1 MKIGFDGRYA
11 EEDLVGV
18 GKYIKELLI
27 ELDNLGIECVIF
39 YSKSPEVKIEGKNIK
54 PVVLGSK
61 NRYIFEQILLP
72 LALKHEKVDMYHALG
87 NIGVPLFCPVP
98 AIVTVHD
105 IIPLEIKDYFSYSPL
120 PFLSKISYA
129 SRLFLSLKKS
139 LKIVTDSNYVRNQI
153 IKRFKINKDKVKT
166 IYLGAPEILSGGILP
181 KEFEDKE
188 YILNHGGIDIRK
200 NLNRLI
206 EAFALVHMN
215 HPQLNLVITGENKRI
230 KKELTKLISKLKLDN
245 SVIFTGYVDDKTLS
259 AIIKN
264 AIMECYPT
272 LSEGFGFPI
281 LEGFAYKVPVISSK
295 TSSIPEV
302 AKDAAILINPYKVPE
317 ISEAMEKVLADT
329 KLRNNMVIKGI
340 SQYNR
345 FNWKKTANEYL
356 SLYNSI

>member
-11 EEDLVGV
+11 EGDLVGV
-18 GKYIKELLI
+18 GKYIKNHLI
-27 ELDNLGIECVIF
+27 ELDKLGIECVIF
-39 YSKSPEVKIEGKNIK
+39 YSSPPKIKIEGKNIK
-54 PVVLGSK
+54 SVVLGFK

-72 LALKHEKVDMYHALG
+72 LSLKREKVDIYHALG

-98 AIVTVHD
+98 AIVTIHD

-120 PFLSKISYA
+120 PFLSRFSYTTRLIS
-129 SRLFLSLKKS
+129 SLKKAV
-139 LKIVTDSNYVRNQI
+139 KIISVSNYVKDQV
-153 IKRFKINKDKVKT
+153 IKKLKIGANKIKV
-166 IYLGAPEILSGGILP
+166 IYSGAPEIAKIGDLP
-181 KEFEDKE
+181 KELIGKK
-188 YILNHGGIDIRK
+188 YILNHGGMDIRK

-206 EAFALVHMN
+206 EAFAKVYIN

-230 KKELTKLISKLKLDN
+230 KADLTKLISKLKLDG
-245 SVIFTGYVDDKTLS
+245 SVIFTGYVDDRTLT

-264 AIMECYPT
+264 ALMECYPT

-281 LEGFAYKVPVISSK
+281 LECFALRIPVISSN
-295 TSSIPEV
+295 TSAIPE
-302 AKDAAILINPYKVPE
+302 ASGMGAILIDPYNVSQ
-317 ISEAMEKVLADT
+317 ISEAMEKVLTDT